1 MKLTF
6 NNTNA
11 SLRVLLENEG
21 FVFPCNGKG
30 LCGRCR
36 IIAPDL
42 PITDK
47 DRTFIP
53 SDDLK
58 KGLRLACDKVID
70 GEITIDCLL
79 EKRTEKVSK
88 VSEGDAYVVFE
99 EDRSLVGLIADGEIV
114 EELVLPSVDTDFRS
128 LRAFAQRETIELYE
142 KYGLAKATVMLLAG
156 TPQKITECTGIIEEY
171 DYVNTVEA
179 NLFDMPSEEVCLLP
193 KPTALIGGD
202 LLLEVLGRAEG
213 TMVVKGSYF
222 AFIGDTELY
231 CARVIPNLNNP
242 ATYVATL
249 AYFIKRFNPATALY
263 VGANVIAANA
273 GLRSSESLV
282 TKNVVNVLSSNR
294 QKAKL
299 ERLAKKVV
307 ELSLADDEDWQ
318 NLLTEI
324 SK

>member
-1 MKLTF
+1 MKLTL

-11 SLRVLLENEG
+11 SLRDLLENEG

-36 IIAPDL
+36 IIAPTL

-53 SDDLK
+53 IDDLK
-58 KGLRLACDKVID
+58 KGVRLACDKVVS
-70 GEITIDCLL
+70 GEVEIDCLL
-79 EKRTEKVSK
+79 AKRTESVKKVG
-88 VSEGDAYVVFE
+88 EGDAYVVFE
-99 EDRSLVGLIADGEIV
+99 EERSLVGLIADGEIV
-114 EELVLPSVDTDFRS
+114 EELVLPPVNVDFRA
-128 LRAFAQRETIELYE
+128 LRSFAQHETIELYE
-142 KYGLAKATVMLLAG
+142 KYGLAKSTVMLLTG

-179 NLFDMPSEEVCLLP
+179 HLFDMPSEEVCLLP

-202 LLLEVLGRAEG
+202 LLLETLGRAEG
-213 TMVVKGSYF
+213 TLVVKGSYF
-222 AFIGDTELY
+222 VYIGDTTLY

-242 ATYVATL
+242 ETYVATL
-249 AYFIKRFNPATALY
+249 AYFIKKYNPENAVY
-263 VGANVIAANA
+263 VGANVIAAQA
-273 GLRSSESLV
+273 GLKSVESVVSE
-282 TKNVVNVLSSNR
+282 NVVNVLTSNR

-307 ELSLADDEDWQ
+307 EIPLADDEDWQ

-324 SK
+324 TK